1 MTRYPFPARRTWN
14 VLFALYLLALV
25 YLNRDSQAGLYLLG
39 FFRAQALS
47 IGLTLAV
54 GLVFL
59 VYNRNRI
66 GSILLDGR
74 VLLFV
79 LFSLTIVIPMAIK
92 RDWQMMYISMVYCIA
107 VAVLISYFADIR
119 QTARAYILI
128 LALLA
133 AASILC
139 SYGLRLLADRG
150 VLVPPVFEN
159 SFQARFYN
167 YLLCYVPI
175 NYAKARNFGIFRE
188 PGVYQF
194 FLFLALYLNNYQADW
209 DSGKRTW
216 GLNAL
221 LVTAMLTTFS
231 TCGVAVTAV
240 FLIALYFDR
249 KVYDTPLG
257 RKLSLVLFAL
267 LALVAAWLVA
277 AKPPLYTQLKLMV
290 EKLFTSNPSLNDRI
304 DCIKFNLYVIQW
316 DRFVGR
322 ELAYILETVTHNTS
336 SSTILF
342 GILGLLFGW
351 LNLFGWVTLVFRGR
365 GHLPMKL
372 VCLATLAATFNT
384 ENLITNP
391 YFWLFPI
398 LALTEGLLPLANAPR
413 KNLRKA

>member
-1 MTRYPFPARRTWN
+1 MTRYPFPAQRTWN

-25 YLNRDSQAGLYLLG
+25 YLTRDSQAGLYLLG

-92 RDWQMMYISMVYCIA
+92 RDWQMMYISMIYCIA
-107 VAVLISYFADIR
+107 VAVLISYFAGLR

-133 AASILC
+133 AWSLLC

-150 VLVPPVFEN
+150 IAAPPVFEN

-175 NYAKARNFGIFRE
+175 NYAKTRNFGIFRE

-322 ELAYILETVTHNTS
+322 DPGRHLQHGEPDHQSLFLALPHSGSHRGAAASGKRPQEKPPKGITLCTLFTPSPPAPTGPTPPCFRTAPKSPPFSPRSTTGS
-336 SSTILF
+336 SS
-342 GILGLLFGW
+342 
-351 LNLFGWVTLVFRGR
+351 R
-365 GHLPMKL
+365 
-372 VCLATLAATFNT
+372 A
-384 ENLITNP
+384 
-391 YFWLFPI
+391 
-398 LALTEGLLPLANAPR
+398 
-413 KNLRKA
+413 